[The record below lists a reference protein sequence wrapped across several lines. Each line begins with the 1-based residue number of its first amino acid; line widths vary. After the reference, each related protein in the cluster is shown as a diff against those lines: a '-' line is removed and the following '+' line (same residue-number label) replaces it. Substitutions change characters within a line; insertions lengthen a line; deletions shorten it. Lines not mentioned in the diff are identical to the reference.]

1 MNRKHFDYIFGNICR
16 VQKQLGIPWLP
27 IGAFEKV
34 LYSAELWAREY
45 NGITLSQIIG
55 VHPVMHMTGFT
66 ASYVS
71 CLLFD
76 PHWEPAP
83 ALLVYLKLSD
93 WCAKYS
99 TLLGL
104 ALVSANHPS
113 RLSLSTCPQRCI
125 CSSNLVCPGKMLA
138 KGGTFLSLHILSW
151 PSPLKCPKLNSWTA
165 NPEMH
170 VVSK

>member
-16 VQKQLGIPWLP
+16 VHKQLGIPWLP

-45 NGITLSQIIG
+45 SGITLGQIIG

-76 PHWEPAP
+76 PHWEPVP

-93 WCAKYS
+93 WCAKYF

-104 ALVSANHPS
+104 ALVSAHHPS
-113 RLSLSTCPQRCI
+113 PLSLSACLLQPRL
-125 CSSNLVCPGKMLA
+125 SRKDAGKGENVLVIAHFELTPPPYWNA
-138 KGGTFLSLHILSW
+138 QS
-151 PSPLKCPKLNSWTA
+151 
-165 NPEMH
+165 
-170 VVSK
+170 